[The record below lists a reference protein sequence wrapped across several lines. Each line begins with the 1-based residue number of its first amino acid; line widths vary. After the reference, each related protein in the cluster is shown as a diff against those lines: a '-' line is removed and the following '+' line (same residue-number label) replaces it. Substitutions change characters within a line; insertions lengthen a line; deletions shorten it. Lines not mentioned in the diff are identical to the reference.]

1 MFNKCIIYTNF
12 RYILYNKSL
21 IIKNMSIEIIGT
33 GYHKNVEIGE
43 KFFEGIIKNKSE
55 LKVLLTQLNII

>member
-1 MFNKCIIYTNF
+1 MQLL
-12 RYILYNKSL
+12 LYNKSL

-55 LKVLLTQLNII
+55 LKDLLTQLNII